1 MDQIK
6 KDAMDYFFSN
16 LRNEK
21 RPIFTNKEKTISCED
36 KCAKLNQKKVFE
48 RINTENIASCLMY

>member
-1 MDQIK
+1 
-6 KDAMDYFFSN
+6 MDYFFSN